1 MLKIILII
9 VAVIILLILGIS
21 IYYGAFNSINIKKE
35 KKESFWI
42 VFEPFVG
49 PYKNTG
55 PVMDKLYYKLLN
67 DESIET
73 FKGFG
78 IYYDNP
84 REVEELLCRSIV
96 GSIIEEKD
104 LDKIDFL
111 KNKGYKILK
120 IKESEY
126 VTSEFTYKGKL
137 SIIFGIFKVYPKLS
151 AYLEKNNSV
160 KAPMM
165 EIYDIPNKMINYL
178 TPTSENVFPK
188 FDDLKK

>member
-55 PVMDKLYYKLLN
+55 PIMDKLYYKLLN

-96 GSIIEEKD
+96 GSVIEKKD
-104 LDKIDFL
+104 LDKIEFL
-111 KNKGYKILK
+111 KNKGYKILE

-126 VTSEFTYKGKL
+126 VTSEFAYKGKF

-165 EIYDIPNKMINYL
+165 EIYDIPNKVINYS
-178 TPTSENVFPK
+178 TPTSENIFPK
-188 FDDLKK
+188 FDDVK